1 MDPVLA
7 APTLCAG
14 VTAYKAVVQA
24 ELKPGSWLV
33 VLGAGGG
40 LGHYAVQYGLLR
52 TPFVVG
58 VVSGEKK
65 GELVKGFGA
74 EFVDFKTTPDLRAAI
89 DGLTDGRGAVAVIV
103 AAGSSAAFATA
114 ASLLGVEG
122 VLCCI
127 GIPAGGGRLL
137 TPVSEIVIKGLRIKG
152 NLVGSLGE
160 CMEAVEL
167 VRTGKV
173 KPKVFVREFEEL
185 PKVYEELE
193 RGDIGG
199 RVMLR
204 VGDDPGAMVGLESK
218 L

>member
-1 MDPVLA
+1 VDPVLA

-14 VTAYKAVVQA
+14 VTAYKAVMQA

-52 TPFVVG
+52 TPFVAG
-58 VVSGEKK
+58 VDTGKKK
-65 GELVKGFGA
+65 GELVRGLGA
-74 EFVDFKTTPDLRAAI
+74 EFIDFKTTPDLRSAI
-89 DGLTDGRGAVAVIV
+89 DKLTDNKGADAVIV

-114 ASLLGVEG
+114 ASLLSVEG

-127 GIPAGGGRLL
+127 GIPPGGGKLL
-137 TPVSEIVIKGLRIKG
+137 TPVSEIVIKGLKIKG
-152 NLVGSLGE
+152 NLVGSLKE

-167 VRTGKV
+167 VRKGKV
-173 KPKVFVREFEEL
+173 KPEVVVREFEEL
-185 PKVYEELE
+185 PKVYQELE
-193 RGDIGG
+193 RGDIAG
-199 RVMLR
+199 RVVLR
-204 VGDDPGAMVGLESK
+204 VGDDPGEMVGFESK

>member
-1 MDPVLA
+1 M
-7 APTLCAG
+7 
-14 VTAYKAVVQA
+14 QA

-52 TPFVVG
+52 TTFVVG
-58 VVSGEKK
+58 VDTGREK
-65 GELVKGFGA
+65 GELVRGLGA
-74 EFVDFKTTPDLRAAI
+74 EFVDFKATPDLRAKI
-89 DGLTDGRGAVAVIV
+89 DELTDGRGADAVIV

-114 ASLLGVEG
+114 ASLLCTEG

-127 GIPAGGGRLL
+127 GIPPGGGRLL
-137 TPVSEIVIKGLRIKG
+137 TPVSEIVIKGLKIKG

-167 VRTGKV
+167 VRKGKV
-173 KPKVFVREFEEL
+173 KPKVVVRKFEEL

-193 RGDIGG
+193 RGDVAG
-199 RVMLR
+199 RVVLR
-204 VGDDPGAMVGLESK
+204 IGEDPGVMVGLESK